1 MFSVPLHVG
10 GIRHRDIGGHGI
22 DKAGCYNVGRGR
34 EVGKNR
40 ADKQGKKKD
49 DGGRY

>member
-1 MFSVPLHVG
+1 MFFVPLYVG
-10 GIRHRDIGGHGI
+10 GIRHRGIGGHGI
-22 DKAGCYNVGRGR
+22 NKVGYYNVGQRR

-40 ADKQGKKKD
+40 ADKQGKNKD